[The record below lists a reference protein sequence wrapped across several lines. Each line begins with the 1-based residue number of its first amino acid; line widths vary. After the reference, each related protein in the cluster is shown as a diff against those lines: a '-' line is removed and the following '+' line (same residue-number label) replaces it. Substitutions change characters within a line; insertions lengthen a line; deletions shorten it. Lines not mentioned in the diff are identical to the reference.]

1 MSNIALHKLIKLHK
15 QIKYMKNKNEIAVFS
30 LSGIDAILWPPNY
43 LMDRNSRVREERQK
57 VYPNIAITSLHEK
70 IIDTNLL
77 KFVGHIYIL

>member
-1 MSNIALHKLIKLHK
+1 
-15 QIKYMKNKNEIAVFS
+15 MKNKNEIAVFS

-70 IIDTNLL
+70 NIRHESEIGWSYLHFINFPPL
-77 KFVGHIYIL
+77 KPKSLGFEC